1 MQNKLIKKCL
11 VTVKRG
17 VCPIIFGLCMLS
29 LLLSAGCTRKI
40 YVPVGNVS
48 DHSVTDSTVIS
59 AASVDS
65 VMGSDSVVIVVK
77 GDTLIRDRVRT
88 VAKVRLR
95 VDTVTSVRVDTL
107 RVSAPVMATASSSS
121 DGSGTR
127 LMALAV
133 VLLVAA
139 VSLWFVRKYFKS
151 AL

>member
-11 VTVKRG
+11 ATVKRG

-65 VMGSDSVVIVVK
+65 VMVSDSVVIVVK

-107 RVSAPVMATASSSS
+107 RVSAPVMATAPSSSE
-121 DGSGTR
+121 GSGTR
-127 LMALAV
+127 RVALAV

-139 VSLWFVRKYFKS
+139 VSLWFVRKYF
-151 AL
+151 